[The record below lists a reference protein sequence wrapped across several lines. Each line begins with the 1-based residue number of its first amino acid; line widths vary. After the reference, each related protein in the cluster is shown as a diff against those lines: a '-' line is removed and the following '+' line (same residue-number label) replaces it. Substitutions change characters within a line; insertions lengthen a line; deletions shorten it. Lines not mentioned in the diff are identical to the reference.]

1 MRISSIMS
9 RREEAKEFNR
19 ARIRA
24 AAEEII
30 RTEGMEKLTMRRLA
44 EQADVSLRTP
54 YNLFGSKTDVLI
66 SLMEEAEFELSPLGA
81 GDESLT
87 IIEQLLGSLDRIE
100 AFFESDEEYF
110 RGIYASIMASD
121 HPEARETAVSRSV
134 GLACVRLQQAA
145 DNGELTPATDTNAL
159 GRHLAIQLLAVLGM
173 WGSGF
178 FSNRE
183 SIAQVRQSW
192 CAALLQHCGELSR
205 PLISAAYC
213 AAIETKD

>member
-1 MRISSIMS
+1 
-9 RREEAKEFNR
+9 
-19 ARIRA
+19 
-24 AAEEII
+24 
-30 RTEGMEKLTMRRLA
+30 MEKLTMRRLA

-81 GDESLT
+81 GEEKLT

-110 RGIYASIMASD
+110 RGIYASIMTSD
-121 HPEARETAVSRSV
+121 HLEARETAVSRSV

-145 DNGELTPATDTNAL
+145 ENGELVPGTDTDGL
-159 GRHLAIQLLAVLGM
+159 GRHLAIQLLAMLGM

-183 SIAQVRQSW
+183 SIAQIRQSW
-192 CAALLQHCGELSR
+192 CAALLQHCSETSR
-205 PLISAAYC
+205 PMLTSAYRANSL
-213 AAIETKD
+213 KGP

>member
-1 MRISSIMS
+1 MS

-66 SLMEEAEFELSPLGA
+66 SLMEEAELELSPLGA
-81 GDESLT
+81 GDEKLT

-110 RGIYASIMASD
+110 RAIYASIMMSD

-145 DNGELTPATDTNAL
+145 DSGELVPDTDTNAL

-183 SIAQVRQSW
+183 SITQVRQSW
-192 CAALLQHCGELSR
+192 CAALLQHCSEPSR
-205 PLISAAYC
+205 PLITTTYC
-213 AAIETKD
+213 AAIETKG